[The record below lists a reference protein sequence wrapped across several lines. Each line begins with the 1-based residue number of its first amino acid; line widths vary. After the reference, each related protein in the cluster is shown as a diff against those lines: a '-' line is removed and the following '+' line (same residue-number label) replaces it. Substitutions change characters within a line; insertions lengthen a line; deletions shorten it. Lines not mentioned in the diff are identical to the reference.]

1 MRLPAE
7 SDTCFM
13 AEIVE
18 AIVSS
23 QRRLTDPLE
32 TSLVE
37 SGSENMSDEAEEY
50 VKWMDSFGH
59 NRRKYFESLGEGA
72 KPPVPSIEHP
82 PKIEQKP
89 LPSHLKY
96 AYLGVESTLPVII
109 SSSLTAMEEEKLLR
123 VLRDHKQA
131 LGWSLADLKGIRP
144 SMCMHRILLEDG
156 HKPSVEAQKR
166 LNPKMKEVVR
176 KEVLKWLDTGVIYP
190 ISDSAWVSP
199 VQVVPKK
206 GGTTVI
212 KTENNILLPSRTVT
226 GWRICIDYRKLNKAT
241 RKDHF
246 PLPFLDQMLDRLAG
260 YEYYCFL
267 DGYSG
272 YNQIAIAPEDQ
283 EKTTFT
289 CPYGTFAFRR
299 MPFELCNAPGTFQR
313 CMMAIFS
320 DMVEKTIEIFMDDF
334 SIMGNSFDN
343 CLKNLRAVL
352 ARCEETNLV
361 LNWEKCHFMVQE
373 GIVLG
378 HRISARGIEVDKAK
392 IEAIE
397 KLPPPSSVKGIR
409 SFLGHAGFYMRFI
422 KDFSHI
428 AKPLSNLLV
437 QGIPFEFNSQCL
449 HAFTVLKDKLIS
461 APIVVAPDW
470 SFPFE
475 LMCDASDYAIGAV
488 LGQKREKIF
497 QVIYYASRTFN
508 DAQLNYS
515 TTEKELLAIVF
526 AFDKFRLYLIGNKVV
541 VHTDHSAIKYL
552 MTKKDAKPRLIRWVL
567 LLQEFDVEI
576 KDKKGTENLVADH
589 LSRLEGARDDVP
601 VNDEFPDEKLF
612 AIENKREIP
621 WFAVYV
627 NYLVAKVIPPE
638 FNYQKKKRFF
648 AHLKHYYWEEPILCR
663 HCADQVIRRCV
674 PEDEMHS
681 ILNHCHTLPCGGH
694 FGGQRTAAKVLQSG
708 FNWPSLFKDAHR
720 FVSTCDKCQRMG
732 NISRKDDPP
741 MHPILEVELFDLWGI
756 DFMGPFPA
764 SYNNL
769 YILLAVDYV
778 SKWVEAIPS
787 RTNDAKVVA
796 QFLRSNIFSRFG
808 TPRALITDNGTH
820 FCNKVI
826 DKVLQKYGVRHRTSL
841 AYHPQSN
848 GQAEV
853 SNREIKYI
861 LEKTVNSSRKD
872 WSKKMD
878 DALWAY
884 RTTFKTPLGMSPFR
898 LVYGKACHLRVELE
912 HRAYWATRQLNM
924 DSTLAGEKRLLQLS
938 ELDEF
943 RNEAYENAYIYKEK
957 TKAWHDKHITR
968 KEFTAGQQVLL
979 FNSRLKL
986 FPGKLNSRWFGP
998 FTVTKVFSHGGAEVS
1013 HPEKGTFTVATQ
1025 RLKPYYGGEFLAGK
1039 QIIPLT
1045 AADEV

>member
-1 MRLPAE
+1 
-7 SDTCFM
+7 
-13 AEIVE
+13 
-18 AIVSS
+18 
-23 QRRLTDPLE
+23 
-32 TSLVE
+32 
-37 SGSENMSDEAEEY
+37 
-50 VKWMDSFGH
+50 
-59 NRRKYFESLGEGA
+59 
-72 KPPVPSIEHP
+72 
-82 PKIEQKP
+82 
-89 LPSHLKY
+89 
-96 AYLGVESTLPVII
+96 
-109 SSSLTAMEEEKLLR
+109 
-123 VLRDHKQA
+123 
-131 LGWSLADLKGIRP
+131 
-144 SMCMHRILLEDG
+144 
-156 HKPSVEAQKR
+156 
-166 LNPKMKEVVR
+166 
-176 KEVLKWLDTGVIYP
+176 
-190 ISDSAWVSP
+190 
-199 VQVVPKK
+199 
-206 GGTTVI
+206 
-212 KTENNILLPSRTVT
+212 
-226 GWRICIDYRKLNKAT
+226 
-241 RKDHF
+241 
-246 PLPFLDQMLDRLAG
+246 MLDRLAG
-260 YEYYCFL
+260 HEYYCFL

-272 YNQIAIAPEDQ
+272 YNQIAIAPDDQ

-289 CPYGTFAFRR
+289 CPYGTFAFRW
-299 MPFELCNAPGTFQR
+299 MPFGLCNAPGTFQR

-334 SIMGNSFDN
+334 SVMGNSFDN

-352 ARCEETNLV
+352 ARCEEINLV

-378 HRISARGIEVDKAK
+378 HWISARGIEVDKAK

-409 SFLGHAGFYMRFI
+409 SFLGHAGFYRRFI
-422 KDFSHI
+422 KDFSQI

-437 QGIPFEFNSQCL
+437 QGIPFEFDSQCL

-461 APIVVAPDW
+461 APIVAAPDW

-497 QVIYYASRTFN
+497 QVIYYASRTLN
-508 DAQLNYS
+508 DAQLNYA

-526 AFDKFRLYLIGNKVV
+526 AFDKFRPYLIGNKVV

-589 LSRLEGARDDVP
+589 LSRLEGARNDVP
-601 VNDEFPDEKLF
+601 VNDEFPYEKLF
-612 AIENKREIP
+612 AIEDKREVP
-621 WFAVYV
+621 WFADYV

-648 AHLKHYYWEEPILCR
+648 AHLKHYYWEEPILYR

-708 FNWPSLFKDAHR
+708 FYWPSLFKDAHQ

-732 NISRKDDPP
+732 NISRKDEPP

-778 SKWVEAIPS
+778 SKWVEAIPT

-796 QFLRSNIFSRFG
+796 HFLRRNIFARFG

-848 GQAEV
+848 GKAEV

-872 WSKKMD
+872 WSKKID
-878 DALWAY
+878 DAL
-884 RTTFKTPLGMSPFR
+884 
-898 LVYGKACHLRVELE
+898 
-912 HRAYWATRQLNM
+912 
-924 DSTLAGEKRLLQLS
+924 
-938 ELDEF
+938 
-943 RNEAYENAYIYKEK
+943 
-957 TKAWHDKHITR
+957 
-968 KEFTAGQQVLL
+968 
-979 FNSRLKL
+979 
-986 FPGKLNSRWFGP
+986 
-998 FTVTKVFSHGGAEVS
+998 
-1013 HPEKGTFTVATQ
+1013 
-1025 RLKPYYGGEFLAGK
+1025 
-1039 QIIPLT
+1039 
-1045 AADEV
+1045 

>member
-1 MRLPAE
+1 
-7 SDTCFM
+7 
-13 AEIVE
+13 
-18 AIVSS
+18 
-23 QRRLTDPLE
+23 
-32 TSLVE
+32 
-37 SGSENMSDEAEEY
+37 
-50 VKWMDSFGH
+50 
-59 NRRKYFESLGEGA
+59 
-72 KPPVPSIEHP
+72 
-82 PKIEQKP
+82 
-89 LPSHLKY
+89 
-96 AYLGVESTLPVII
+96 
-109 SSSLTAMEEEKLLR
+109 
-123 VLRDHKQA
+123 
-131 LGWSLADLKGIRP
+131 
-144 SMCMHRILLEDG
+144 
-156 HKPSVEAQKR
+156 
-166 LNPKMKEVVR
+166 MKEVVR

-190 ISDSAWVSP
+190 ISDSAWVSQ

-246 PLPFLDQMLDRLAG
+246 PLSFLDQMLDRLAG
-260 YEYYCFL
+260 YQYYCFL

-299 MPFELCNAPGTFQR
+299 MPFGLCNAPGTFQR

-334 SIMGNSFDN
+334 SVMGNSFDN
-343 CLKNLRAVL
+343 CLANLRAVL

-378 HRISARGIEVDKAK
+378 HRISAREIEVDRAK

-409 SFLGHAGFYMRFI
+409 SFLGHAGFYRRFI

-437 QGIPFEFNSQCL
+437 QGIPFEFDSQCL
-449 HAFTVLKDKLIS
+449 QAFTVLKDKLIS
-461 APIVVAPDW
+461 APIVVALDW

-475 LMCDASDYAIGAV
+475 LMCDTSDYAIGAV

-497 QVIYYASRTFN
+497 QVIYYASRTLN
-508 DAQLNYS
+508 DAQLNYA

-526 AFDKFRLYLIGNKVV
+526 AFDKFRPYLIGNKVV

-552 MTKKDAKPRLIRWVL
+552 MTKKDAKPRLIQWVL

-576 KDKKGTENLVADH
+576 RDKKGTENLVADH

-612 AIENKREIP
+612 AIEEKRAVS
-621 WFAVYV
+621 WFADYV

-638 FNYQKKKRFF
+638 FNFQKKKRFF
-648 AHLKHYYWEEPILCR
+648 AHLKHYYWEEPILYR

-674 PEDEMHS
+674 PEDEIHS
-681 ILNHCHTLPCGGH
+681 ILDHCHTLPCGGH

-708 FNWPSLFKDAHR
+708 FYWPSLFKDAHQ
-720 FVSTCDKCQRMG
+720 FVSTCEKCQRMG
-732 NISRKDDPP
+732 NISRKDEPP

-778 SKWVEAIPS
+778 SKWVEAIPT

-796 QFLRSNIFSRFG
+796 QFLRSNIFSCFG
-808 TPRALITDNGTH
+808 IPRALITDNGTH
-820 FCNKVI
+820 FCNKII
-826 DKVLQKYGVRHRTSL
+826 DKVL
-841 AYHPQSN
+841 
-848 GQAEV
+848 
-853 SNREIKYI
+853 
-861 LEKTVNSSRKD
+861 
-872 WSKKMD
+872 
-878 DALWAY
+878 
-884 RTTFKTPLGMSPFR
+884 
-898 LVYGKACHLRVELE
+898 
-912 HRAYWATRQLNM
+912 
-924 DSTLAGEKRLLQLS
+924 
-938 ELDEF
+938 
-943 RNEAYENAYIYKEK
+943 
-957 TKAWHDKHITR
+957 
-968 KEFTAGQQVLL
+968 
-979 FNSRLKL
+979 
-986 FPGKLNSRWFGP
+986 
-998 FTVTKVFSHGGAEVS
+998 
-1013 HPEKGTFTVATQ
+1013 
-1025 RLKPYYGGEFLAGK
+1025 
-1039 QIIPLT
+1039 
-1045 AADEV
+1045 

>member
-1 MRLPAE
+1 M
-7 SDTCFM
+7 
-13 AEIVE
+13 
-18 AIVSS
+18 
-23 QRRLTDPLE
+23 
-32 TSLVE
+32 
-37 SGSENMSDEAEEY
+37 
-50 VKWMDSFGH
+50 
-59 NRRKYFESLGEGA
+59 
-72 KPPVPSIEHP
+72 
-82 PKIEQKP
+82 
-89 LPSHLKY
+89 
-96 AYLGVESTLPVII
+96 
-109 SSSLTAMEEEKLLR
+109 
-123 VLRDHKQA
+123 
-131 LGWSLADLKGIRP
+131 
-144 SMCMHRILLEDG
+144 
-156 HKPSVEAQKR
+156 
-166 LNPKMKEVVR
+166 
-176 KEVLKWLDTGVIYP
+176 
-190 ISDSAWVSP
+190 
-199 VQVVPKK
+199 
-206 GGTTVI
+206 
-212 KTENNILLPSRTVT
+212 
-226 GWRICIDYRKLNKAT
+226 
-241 RKDHF
+241 
-246 PLPFLDQMLDRLAG
+246 
-260 YEYYCFL
+260 

-272 YNQIAIAPEDQ
+272 YNQITIAPEDQ

-289 CPYGTFAFRR
+289 FPYGTFAFRR
-299 MPFELCNAPGTFQR
+299 MPFGLCNAPGTFQR
-313 CMMAIFS
+313 CMMVIFS
-320 DMVEKTIEIFMDDF
+320 DMVERTIEIFMDDF
-334 SIMGNSFDN
+334 SVMGNSFDN
-343 CLKNLRAVL
+343 CLENLRTVL

-378 HRISARGIEVDKAK
+378 HRISARGIEVDMAK

-409 SFLGHAGFYMRFI
+409 SFLGHAGFYRRFI
-422 KDFSHI
+422 KDFSQI

-437 QGIPFEFNSQCL
+437 QGIPFEFDSQCL
-449 HAFTVLKDKLIS
+449 HAFSVLKDKLVL
-461 APIVVAPDW
+461 APIIVAPDW

-475 LMCDASDYAIGAV
+475 LMCDASDFAIGAV

-497 QVIYYASRTFN
+497 QVIYYASRTLN
-508 DAQLNYS
+508 DSQLNYA

-526 AFDKFRLYLIGNKVV
+526 AFDKFRPYLIGNKVV

-601 VNDEFPDEKLF
+601 VNDEFPDEKLL
-612 AIENKREIP
+612 AIEDKRAVP
-621 WFAVYV
+621 WFTDYV
-627 NYLVAKVIPPE
+627 NYLVAKVVPPE
-638 FNYQKKKRFF
+638 FKYQQKKRFF
-648 AHLKHYYWEEPILCR
+648 AHLKHYYWEEPILYR

-674 PEDEMHS
+674 PRDEMHS

-694 FGGQRTAAKVLQSG
+694 FGGQRTTAKVLQSG
-708 FNWPSLFKDAHR
+708 FYWPSLFKDAHQ

-732 NISRKDDPP
+732 NISRKDEPP

-778 SKWVEAIPS
+778 SKWVEAIPT

-796 QFLRSNIFSRFG
+796 QFLRSHIFSWFG

-820 FCNKVI
+820 LCNKVI

-848 GQAEV
+848 GQAKV
-853 SNREIKYI
+853 SNREIKSI
-861 LEKTVNSSRKD
+861 LEKTVNNSRKD
-872 WSKKMD
+872 WSKKIE

-884 RTTFKTPLGMSPFR
+884 CTAFKTPLGMSPFR
-898 LVYGKACHLRVELE
+898 IVYGKACHLPVELE
-912 HRAYWATRQLNM
+912 QRAYWSTRQLNM

-943 RNEAYENAYIYKEK
+943 RNEAYENARIYKEK

-968 KEFTAGQQVLL
+968 KEFKAGQQVLL

-986 FPGKLNSRWFGP
+986 FPGKLKSRWSGP
-998 FTVTKVFSHGGAEVS
+998 FTVTKVFSHGGAEVT
-1013 HPEKGTFTVATQ
+1013 HPEKGTFTVTTQ
-1025 RLKPYYGGEFLAGK
+1025 
-1039 QIIPLT
+1039 
-1045 AADEV
+1045 